1 MRKAEQVTTISPW
14 HVEKLQAYNP
24 NTELVYNGYDP
35 ELFYPEQH
43 RTSQFVI
50 TYTGR
55 LISLATRDPR
65 LLFEAVSRLDREK
78 LIDPDQFRIQWY
90 VDAGSKAII
99 MQAAT
104 AYPVARYMDFFDY
117 VPASEIPGVLN
128 HSSILLQLANTFASN
143 GPKGFM
149 TTKLFESMAVEKP
162 LLCVKSD
169 ESYLEATIR
178 ITRSGLAARTT
189 EEAYRFILHHYQF
202 WQDNG
207 YTHINTD
214 KEAVERFSR
223 KKQAEQFMRIF
234 TRLNS
239 K

>member
-1 MRKAEQVTTISPW
+1 M
-14 HVEKLQAYNP
+14 EKLQAYNP

-128 HSSILLQLANTFASN
+128 RSSILLQLANTFASD

-149 TTKLFESMAVEKP
+149 TTKLFESMDVGKP
-162 LLCVKSD
+162 LLCVTS
-169 ESYLEATIR
+169 E
-178 ITRSGLAARTT
+178 
-189 EEAYRFILHHYQF
+189 
-202 WQDNG
+202 
-207 YTHINTD
+207 
-214 KEAVERFSR
+214 
-223 KKQAEQFMRIF
+223 
-234 TRLNS
+234 
-239 K
+239 